1 MGELRL
7 SGLSTGIDTETLVKQ
22 LVAIEGQRRD
32 KYVERK
38 ETWDDRREALN
49 TLETKLETLQ
59 KAADGLSDAK
69 KLRSFGTKTSDE
81 DILSA
86 ESSNTAYEGSHSV
99 VVNRLANAERWVHT
113 SGLEYAESLV
123 GAGTFIFSY
132 NNEEMVITT
141 TEDTTLEELVGLI
154 NNDASNPGVTANL
167 LSYNDGYHLVLNGN
181 DAGSDYE
188 IKINTSNTE
197 VWQATS
203 SLTVGTE
210 NAAVTDK
217 IQKLDQFSGVLA
229 GDESITISGTMH
241 DGTVV
246 NHTLNVNENTTLDHL
261 LGEINDAF
269 AGTANATL
277 VNGQIRLT
285 SETSGV
291 SQMTLSL
298 AYNPGSGSTTLD
310 LPAISQST
318 QGGSVTAS
326 LAGFAG
332 SDFVETQSA
341 QDSQIKVDGFPPG
354 ADEWISR
361 SSNTV
366 DDVISGVTLH
376 LHDAG
381 TVQVSLTR
389 DTESVKDKLQ
399 SWVDAYNDVVAFIAA
414 NTGYDS
420 TQGIAGL
427 LMSDST
433 VTSIANNLRTSLVQR
448 TGGFVMDVDS
458 FLMPGQIGLELDR
471 DGLLSLDSTAFDEA
485 IAKDYMGVLS
495 LIGADKTGSSDSN
508 VVQFYS
514 ASSKNTQGGT
524 YSVQVTVS
532 GGAITSAKIKPDGE
546 SAYRDAIFAGNI
558 VTGDRTFDGNGVPL
572 YAENGLTLSVDL
584 SQDGTFNATVRVKQG
599 FTGAMKEVLERFLK
613 PTNGWLTLDQESVE
627 SQIENLEDR
636 IAAEEDRLSRVE
648 ARLVA
653 KYARL
658 ERTLTLLQSQMSG
671 LLSYE

>member
-1 MGELRL
+1 M
-7 SGLSTGIDTETLVKQ
+7 
-22 LVAIEGQRRD
+22 
-32 KYVERK
+32 
-38 ETWDDRREALN
+38 
-49 TLETKLETLQ
+49 
-59 KAADGLSDAK
+59 
-69 KLRSFGTKTSDE
+69 
-81 DILSA
+81 
-86 ESSNTAYEGSHSV
+86 
-99 VVNRLANAERWVHT
+99 
-113 SGLEYAESLV
+113 
-123 GAGTFIFSY
+123 
-132 NNEEMVITT
+132 
-141 TEDTTLEELVGLI
+141 
-154 NNDASNPGVTANL
+154 
-167 LSYNDGYHLVLNGN
+167 
-181 DAGSDYE
+181 
-188 IKINTSNTE
+188 
-197 VWQATS
+197 
-203 SLTVGTE
+203 
-210 NAAVTDK
+210 
-217 IQKLDQFSGVLA
+217 
-229 GDESITISGTMH
+229 
-241 DGTVV
+241 
-246 NHTLNVNENTTLDHL
+246 
-261 LGEINDAF
+261 
-269 AGTANATL
+269 
-277 VNGQIRLT
+277 
-285 SETSGV
+285 
-291 SQMTLSL
+291 
-298 AYNPGSGSTTLD
+298 
-310 LPAISQST
+310 
-318 QGGSVTAS
+318 
-326 LAGFAG
+326 
-332 SDFVETQSA
+332 
-341 QDSQIKVDGFPPG
+341 DGFPPG

-399 SWVDAYNDVVAFIAA
+399 SWVDAYNDVVAFITA

-433 VTSIANNLRTSLVQR
+433 VTSITNNLRTSLVQR
-448 TGGFVMDVDS
+448 TSGFVMDVDS

-514 ASSKNTQGGT
+514 ASSKNTKGGT

-532 GGAITSAKIKPDGE
+532 GGAITSAKIKPEGE
-546 SAYRDAIFAGNI
+546 SAYRDAIFADNI
-558 VTGDRTFDGNGVPL
+558 VTGDRTFDNNGTPL

-636 IAAEEDRLSRVE
+636 IATEEDRLSRVE